1 MRIAYLSG
9 SVVPSRAA
17 NSVHVMKMC
26 NAFAA
31 IGCEPVLM
39 AVGTAASDTAA
50 ARRFYG
56 ADNAFPI
63 QWIRSPSFRG
73 SGVIYSFLSARAVI
87 AVKPD
92 LVYGRSMPACWA
104 ASLMSSHPIVL
115 EAHHPIEDGSAS
127 THWTFRRLISN
138 RNFLGLV
145 VISRALETYFVE
157 RYATLRGRLH
167 VAPDGADIPSIGV
180 RPALPAA
187 NGGLRVGYVGH
198 LYAGRGIELIVEL
211 AKRCPWAEF
220 HLIGGTEGDV
230 SKWREATREIP
241 GITVHGFRP
250 PVETDGYRA
259 AMDVLLAPYQSEVVT
274 AQSSLETSNWMSP
287 LKIFEYMAA
296 GKAIIASDLPPLRE
310 VLTHENA
317 VLVEPDRI
325 EDWVAA
331 LARLRD
337 EALRRRLGDQAYED
351 FKARYTW
358 RRRAELICQQIQVW
372 SRYGLRAD

>member
-1 MRIAYLSG
+1 
-9 SVVPSRAA
+9 VPSRAA

-31 IGCEPVLM
+31 IGCEPVLL
-39 AVGTAASDTAA
+39 AIGNDASDAAA
-50 ARRFYG
+50 ARSFYG
-56 ADNAFPI
+56 ADNTFAI
-63 QWIRSPSFRG
+63 QWTRGRSFRG
-73 SGVIYSFLSARAVI
+73 SGVIHSFLSARAAI
-87 AVKPD
+87 GVKPD

-104 ASLMSSHPIVL
+104 ASLMSSAPIVL
-115 EAHHPIEDGSAS
+115 EAHHPIEDGRGS
-127 THWTFRRLISN
+127 THWTFRRLISS

-145 VISRALETYFVE
+145 VISRTLETYFVG
-157 RYATLRGRLH
+157 RYPTLRDRLC
-167 VAPDGADIPSIGV
+167 VAPDGADVPSIGV
-180 RPALPAA
+180 RPALAA
-187 NGGLRVGYVGH
+187 AAGRLRVGYVGH

-220 HLIGGTEGDV
+220 HLIGGMEGDV

-250 PVETDGYRA
+250 PFETDGYRA

-274 AQSSLETSNWMSP
+274 AQPSLETSNWMSP

-296 GKAIIASDLPPLRE
+296 GKAIVASDLPPLRE

-317 VLVEPDRI
+317 ILVEPDRI

-337 EALRRRLGDQAYED
+337 EPLRRRLGNHAYED
-351 FKARYTW
+351 FEARYTW
-358 RRRAELICQQIQVW
+358 RRRAELICQQVQVW
-372 SRYGLRAD
+372 TRHGLRAD